1 MQGVRGAMLRA
12 LVRRLLDRLGLRPE
26 DERLFALEQALI
38 ESVRALAEREQRP
51 ADEILSDLLANGLA
65 QRDLTQEAWQRW
77 EGLSPREQQVTGLI
91 CLGYTNRQVAAH
103 LGISA
108 ETVKAHMR
116 AILLKFSLHS
126 KGELRLLLSNW
137 DFSAWDK

>member
-1 MQGVRGAMLRA
+1 MLRA

-38 ESVRALAEREQRP
+38 ESVHALAEREQRP

-77 EGLSPREQQVTGLI
+77 EGLAPREQQVTALV
-91 CLGYTNRQVAAH
+91 CLGYTNRQVAAR

-108 ETVKAHMR
+108 QTVKAHVR
-116 AILLKFSLHS
+116 TILIKFGLHS
-126 KGELRLLLSNW
+126 KGELRSRLSNW
-137 DFSAWDK
+137 DFNAWDE